1 MPKVNADEIITRK
14 HSRGFIQPGAARPNN
29 VAHFYGLDAQY
40 FIVGD
45 ATKPNLGTISPVW
58 VPDTRKSGAYRLV
71 GRTVAPPDLAQS
83 TITLLEKHGSIP
95 LQLGRLNCL
104 VNVYEM
110 TGKCKD
116 LSSLL
121 NGWDDFVTI
130 FSNGQVENIGLGAR
144 TGWDDGQVEDTLPT
158 KWGEIYAV
166 GKLGFGAD
174 FATQI
179 DREVVDVVYGSN
191 EVCGDCGPA
200 DDGTNRIYAV
210 VKSSGSGSPG
220 LPAELVYTVDGGVT
234 KYQTTITSFG
244 ATEDPLG
251 MDIAGNQLIIISTA
265 GIYWATI
272 NAKTGVPGTFTKVT
286 TGLVAAKTLTDIFVM
301 NQREIWFSA
310 LGGYIYKS
318 TDISAGVTVVSA
330 AGATSQDLWRIH
342 GDGNDTIMAVGAASV
357 VVKSTNRGDT
367 WATTTA
373 NPSAIPADI
382 KAVQVLDANR
392 AWVGYWLLG
401 RMFYTLDGGETW
413 IEKSFTGSGAGS
425 VRDIVA
431 VSDEVIHVLYD
442 DNTPTAFF
450 LTSFDGG
457 NTFARNDSGS
467 DRILNWPV
475 FARGNRIAYP
485 DVSDLTV
492 AANNLV
498 VAGLATGLT
507 DGLWLQASASRL

>member
-1 MPKVNADEIITRK
+1 MPKVTSDEIITRK

-83 TITLLEKHGSIP
+83 TITLLERHGSIP

-158 KWGEIYAV
+158 KWGDIYAV
-166 GKLGFGAD
+166 GKLGFGLD
-174 FATQI
+174 FATEI
-179 DREVVDVVYGSN
+179 DRELVDIVYASN
-191 EVCGDCGPA
+191 EMCGDCGPA

-210 VKSSGSGSPG
+210 TKSSGSGSPG
-220 LPAELVYTVDGGVT
+220 LPAEVVYTVDGGVT
-234 KYQTTITSFG
+234 KYQVNIAGFG

-251 MDIAGNQLIIISTA
+251 IDIVGSTLFVYSTA

-272 NAKTGVPGTFTKVT
+272 NAKTGVVGAFTKVT
-286 TGLVAAKTLTDIFVM
+286 SGLVAGKTLTDVFVL
-301 NQREIWFSA
+301 NAREIFFSA
-310 LGGYIYKS
+310 MGGYIYKS
-318 TDISAGVTVVSA
+318 TDITAGVTVA
-330 AGATSQDLWRIH
+330 NAGTASSQDLYRIH
-342 GDGNDTIMAVGAASV
+342 GDGNEAMVATGAGSTIVMSV
-357 VVKSTNRGDT
+357 NRGET
-367 WATTTA
+367 WATTA
-373 NPSAIPADI
+373 GGPDVQAADI
-382 KAVQVLDANR
+382 KAVGVHDTNR
-392 AWVGYWLLG
+392 FWVGYTLLN
-401 RMFYTLDGGETW
+401 RVYFTINGGETW
-413 IEKSFTGSGAGS
+413 AQKSYSGNGAGS
-425 VRDIVA
+425 VRDIVI
-431 VSDEVIHVLYD
+431 VSDEVIHILFD
-442 DNTPTAFF
+442 DNTPTAYL

-475 FARGNRIAYP
+475 FARGNRLAFP

-492 AANNLV
+492 AANNLAI
-498 VAGLATGLT
+498 AGLATGAV
-507 DGLWLQASASRL
+507 DGLWLQGAASRL